1 MYLDENGVKWYKG
14 NLHTHTTRSD
24 GARTPDEVVAMYRG
38 AGYDFL
44 ALTDHWI
51 RSETVEEKNFLRLS
65 GCEFD
70 LGHNVQE
77 GIFHIVAVGTER
89 MPGLKRG
96 SFTLQGAVDEIR
108 SCGGAAILAHP
119 AWSLNRAEQIL
130 PVNGFAAAE
139 IYNSVSG
146 TPWNARPYS
155 GVLIDDLAVLGR
167 LMPCSAADDAHFYNG
182 DQTRSYLMNEKK
194 DIFVVTPEFVPG
206 GQLIF
211 RDNIQPMI
219 WNRSVLLMLSS
230 VTTGKTVNR
239 VLECIRYYGGNVVD
253 VSAIFSAISQVGE
266 MPIHSIF
273 NTDDLPG
280 YQTYSPKECPECA
293 KQHKIDAIVNSYGY
307 SRV

>member
-182 DQTRSYLMNEKK
+182 DQTRSYLMLRAEELTRSAVLAALQRGDFYATQGPKFSWSIA
-194 DIFVVTPEFVPG
+194 DGTLTVHCSPVEEVVFFSDTVYADDRVTCGRDCTEARYQLQRSDHFVRFE
-206 GQLIF
+206 L
-211 RDNIQPMI
+211 RDRE
-219 WNRSVLLMLSS
+219 NRMAWSSPISVA
-230 VTTGKTVNR
+230 GR
-239 VLECIRYYGGNVVD
+239 
-253 VSAIFSAISQVGE
+253 
-266 MPIHSIF
+266 
-273 NTDDLPG
+273 
-280 YQTYSPKECPECA
+280 
-293 KQHKIDAIVNSYGY
+293 
-307 SRV
+307 